1 MSDNKCDNDTIYIR
15 TIKALWEDYLKTG
28 TIDQELLK
36 KIGEEA
42 YDKTHITYMKHN
54 LEYIKNDIT
63 KSLIKKGLLTEETYD
78 KLISFFEKLKN
89 TISRYYSLRCLEESN
104 VVEST
109 LYTAD
114 ILPELFKPSAY
125 FKDAITK
132 DYINLSKNP
141 SIVMDYKSCSVYNE
155 IENSGL
161 KDDIKKDVHK
171 VHERLHYAAQYFYK
185 LIKEKDTENLYG
197 IYWRMRHLNILIVT
211 AISIYTLK
219 SEREFYKILLEGHS
233 IPILLVDPDTYSI
246 ANANQAALDFYG
258 YTKEEITTLKSWD
271 INTLGEKEMK
281 ELISKAKNK
290 DINRFRFKH
299 RLKSG
304 EIRDV
309 EVYSSPVYLNG
320 KTYLLSI
327 INDITKEER
336 TRKALE
342 IFKEI
347 EHLSLT
353 SDNEDI
359 FFEKLLDVLEKEDM
373 FKDVC
378 ILRKQKNGFYINS
391 SSDTCIEDVNKE
403 TNLPIIKAF
412 NTKSTVYYKDS
423 NEIEDDEIRQKLIE
437 KEALSSIALPIS
449 ENGNI
454 YGSICICSKV
464 KNYFEDYKEIL
475 SNLKDR
481 IENALKTIELR
492 KKLNYQ
498 NDLVNSIVKNTQ
510 VGVIVFD
517 EDNIYY
523 ENDYLL
529 ELLGYTHEDIKT
541 LSIFDILSP
550 IHVKDIIEALTNK
563 TPIIL
568 QEFHI
573 VNKKS
578 QTLYV
583 KGSLNFM
590 KDFENKP
597 VAVLTFVDITKE
609 KELSDKL
616 LKESETLK
624 KLLEEANL
632 HALLF
637 KIKNISDLEIEM
649 AYATKQFKLT
659 VGEGVKSCLDF
670 LVLTDDQKEL
680 LMRCM
685 RDIIAGKERI
695 ADISG
700 VKLKQIENSVFK
712 LSIAKVL
719 QGDELFILCV
729 LYDITQEASLMK
741 YFENLSIKDPLTGI
755 YNRRYLEEKLE
766 EYMNLAQRHDRPL
779 SLIMF
784 DIDFFKHIND
794 SFGHDV
800 GDKVLKAIAKVVSE
814 NIRNTDIFA
823 RYGGEEFVIIA
834 PETTKED
841 AKILAEKL
849 RSLIRNLHFEEGINV
864 TCSFGVAS
872 LEKPDTK
879 ETLLKRADEAL
890 YEAKKTGRN
899 KVVVA

>member
-1 MSDNKCDNDTIYIR
+1 MSMLNCTYEN

-28 TIDQELLK
+28 AIDQELLK
-36 KIGEEA
+36 KIGKEA

-89 TISRYYSLRCLEESN
+89 TISRYCSFRCIEESDN
-104 VVEST
+104 LEST
-109 LYTAD
+109 LYTVD
-114 ILPELFKPSAY
+114 ILPELLKPSAQ

-132 DYINLSKNP
+132 DYVELNETP
-141 SIVMDYKSCSVYNE
+141 SIILDTKSCPVYKE
-155 IENSGL
+155 IENAGL
-161 KDDIKKDVHK
+161 KDDIKKEVHK
-171 VHERLHYAAQYFYK
+171 AHDRLHYTAQYFYK

-197 IYWRMRHLNILIVT
+197 IYWRMRYLNILIVT
-211 AISIYTLK
+211 AIAIYTLK
-219 SEREFYKILLEGHS
+219 DQNEFYKTFFEGHS
-233 IPILLVDPDTYSI
+233 IPMLFVDIDTYSI
-246 ANANQAALDFYG
+246 ADANKAALMFYG
-258 YTKEEITTLKSWD
+258 YTKEEIRSLKSWD
-271 INTLGEKEMK
+271 INTLGEKEIK
-281 ELISKAKNK
+281 ELISKARNK
-290 DINRFRFKH
+290 EINFFKFKH

-309 EVYSSPVYLNG
+309 EVYSSPVHLNG

-336 TRKALE
+336 IRKAFE
-342 IFKEI
+342 MFKEI

-353 SDNEDI
+353 SDSEDE

-391 SSDTCIEDVNKE
+391 SSETCIENVDKE
-403 TNLPIIKAF
+403 INFPIIKAF

-423 NEIEDDEIRQKLIE
+423 NKIEDDAIRQKLIE
-437 KEALSSIALPIS
+437 KETLSSIALPIS

-475 SNLKDR
+475 FNLKDR

-510 VGVIVFD
+510 VGVLVFD
-517 EDNIYY
+517 IDNIYY

-550 IHVKDIIEALTNK
+550 MHVKDIIEALTNK

-573 VNKKS
+573 LNKKN

-583 KGSLNFM
+583 KGSLNFI
-590 KDFENKP
+590 KDVENKP
-597 VAVLTFVDITKE
+597 VAVFTFVDITKE
-609 KELSDKL
+609 KELSDML
-616 LKESETLK
+616 LKQSTE
-624 KLLEEANL
+624 
-632 HALLF
+632 
-637 KIKNISDLEIEM
+637 
-649 AYATKQFKLT
+649 
-659 VGEGVKSCLDF
+659 
-670 LVLTDDQKEL
+670 
-680 LMRCM
+680 
-685 RDIIAGKERI
+685 
-695 ADISG
+695 
-700 VKLKQIENSVFK
+700 
-712 LSIAKVL
+712 
-719 QGDELFILCV
+719 
-729 LYDITQEASLMK
+729 
-741 YFENLSIKDPLTGI
+741 DPLTGI
-755 YNRRYLEEKLE
+755 YNRRYLENKLE
-766 EYMNLAQRHDRPL
+766 EYIKLAQRHNRPL
-779 SLIMF
+779 SVIMF

-794 SFGHDV
+794 TFGHDV

-872 LEKPDTK
+872 LEKHDTK
-879 ETLLKRADEAL
+879 ETLLKRADDAL
-890 YEAKKTGRN
+890 YEAKKTGRD

>member
-1 MSDNKCDNDTIYIR
+1 M
-15 TIKALWEDYLKTG
+15 
-28 TIDQELLK
+28 
-36 KIGEEA
+36 
-42 YDKTHITYMKHN
+42 
-54 LEYIKNDIT
+54 
-63 KSLIKKGLLTEETYD
+63 
-78 KLISFFEKLKN
+78 
-89 TISRYYSLRCLEESN
+89 RY
-104 VVEST
+104 
-109 LYTAD
+109 
-114 ILPELFKPSAY
+114 
-125 FKDAITK
+125 
-132 DYINLSKNP
+132 
-141 SIVMDYKSCSVYNE
+141 
-155 IENSGL
+155 
-161 KDDIKKDVHK
+161 
-171 VHERLHYAAQYFYK
+171 
-185 LIKEKDTENLYG
+185 
-197 IYWRMRHLNILIVT
+197 LNILIVT
-211 AISIYTLK
+211 AIAIYTLK
-219 SEREFYKILLEGHS
+219 DQNEFYKTFFEGHS
-233 IPILLVDPDTYSI
+233 IPMLLVDVDTYSI
-246 ANANQAALDFYG
+246 ADANKAALMFYG
-258 YTKEEITTLKSWD
+258 YTKEEITSLKSWD

-281 ELISKAKNK
+281 ELVSKAKNK
-290 DINRFRFKH
+290 EINMFKFKH

-304 EIRDV
+304 EMRDV
-309 EVYSSPVYLNG
+309 EVYSSLVYLNG

-347 EHLSLT
+347 EHLSIT
-353 SDNEDI
+353 SDSEDG

-403 TNLPIIKAF
+403 INLPIIKAF

-423 NEIEDDEIRQKLIE
+423 NEVEDDEIRQKLIE

-454 YGSICICSKV
+454 HGSICICSKV

-475 SNLKDR
+475 LNLKDR

-573 VNKKS
+573 LNKKN

-590 KDFENKP
+590 KDIENKF
-597 VAVLTFVDITKE
+597 VAVFTFVDITKE
-609 KELSDKL
+609 KELSDRL
-616 LKESETLK
+616 LKESEILK
-624 KLLEEANL
+624 NLLEEANL
-632 HALLF
+632 YALLF

-680 LMRCM
+680 LMRYM
-685 RDIIAGKERI
+685 RDIIADKKRI

-700 VKLKQIENSVFK
+700 VKLKQIKNSVFK

-729 LYDITQEASLMK
+729 LYDITQEASLTK

-766 EYMNLAQRHDRPL
+766 EYMNLAQRHNRPL

-794 SFGHDV
+794 YFGHDV

-814 NIRNTDIFA
+814 NIRNTNIFA
-823 RYGGEEFVIIA
+823 RYGGEEFVILA

-872 LEKPDTK
+872 LEKHDTK

-899 KVVVA
+899 NVVVA

>member
-1 MSDNKCDNDTIYIR
+1 MSMLNCTYEN
-15 TIKALWEDYLKTG
+15 TIKALWEDYLKTD
-28 TIDQELLK
+28 TVDQELLK
-36 KIGEEA
+36 NIGKEA

-89 TISRYYSLRCLEESN
+89 TISRYYSFRCVEESDKL
-104 VVEST
+104 ESM
-109 LYTAD
+109 LYTED
-114 ILPELFKPSAY
+114 ILPELLKPSAY

-132 DYINLSKNP
+132 DYIELSKNP
-141 SIVMDYKSCSVYNE
+141 SITFDSHACPVYKE
-155 IENSGL
+155 IENSAMPE
-161 KDDIKKDVHK
+161 DVKKDVHK
-171 VHERLHYAAQYFYK
+171 AHERLHYVAKYFYK
-185 LIKEKDTENLYG
+185 LIEQGDIDNLYG
-197 IYWRMRHLNILIVT
+197 IYWRMRYLNILIVT

-219 SEREFYKILLEGHS
+219 SEMEFYKTFLEGHS

-258 YTKEEITTLKSWD
+258 YTKEEITTLKNWD
-271 INTLGEKEMK
+271 INTLGEEKMK
-281 ELISKAKNK
+281 ELARKAKYKELNFFK
-290 DINRFRFKH
+290 LKH

-309 EVYSSPVYLNG
+309 EVYSSPVHLNG

-336 TRKALE
+336 IRKAFE

-353 SDNEDI
+353 SDSEDG
-359 FFEKLLDVLEKEDM
+359 FFEKLLDMFEKEDM

-391 SSDTCIEDVNKE
+391 TSETCIEDVNKE
-403 TNLPIIKAF
+403 INFPIIKAF
-412 NTKSTVYYKDS
+412 NTKSTVYYENS
-423 NEIEDDEIRQKLIE
+423 NEIEDDAIRQKLIE
-437 KEALSSIALPIS
+437 KETLSSIAMPIS

-510 VGVIVFD
+510 VGVLVFD

-550 IHVKDIIEALTNK
+550 IHVKDIIKALTNK

-573 VNKKS
+573 LNKKN

-583 KGSLNFM
+583 KGSLNFI
-590 KDFENKP
+590 KDVENKP
-597 VAVLTFVDITKE
+597 VAVFTFVDITKE
-609 KELSDKL
+609 KELSDML
-616 LKESETLK
+616 LKQSTE
-624 KLLEEANL
+624 
-632 HALLF
+632 
-637 KIKNISDLEIEM
+637 
-649 AYATKQFKLT
+649 
-659 VGEGVKSCLDF
+659 
-670 LVLTDDQKEL
+670 
-680 LMRCM
+680 
-685 RDIIAGKERI
+685 
-695 ADISG
+695 
-700 VKLKQIENSVFK
+700 
-712 LSIAKVL
+712 
-719 QGDELFILCV
+719 
-729 LYDITQEASLMK
+729 
-741 YFENLSIKDPLTGI
+741 DPLTGI
-755 YNRRYLEEKLE
+755 YNRRYLENKLE
-766 EYMNLAQRHDRPL
+766 EYVKLAKRHDRPL

-841 AKILAEKL
+841 AKILAEKA

-872 LEKPDTK
+872 LEKHDTK

-899 KVVVA
+899 KVVVT

>member
-1 MSDNKCDNDTIYIR
+1 MLNCTYEN
-15 TIKALWEDYLKTG
+15 TIKALWEDYLKTD
-28 TIDQELLK
+28 TVDQELLK
-36 KIGEEA
+36 NIGKEA

-89 TISRYYSLRCLEESN
+89 TISRYYSFRCVEESDKL
-104 VVEST
+104 ESM
-109 LYTAD
+109 LYTED
-114 ILPELFKPSAY
+114 ILPELLKPSAY

-132 DYINLSKNP
+132 DYIELSKNP
-141 SIVMDYKSCSVYNE
+141 SITFDSHACPVYKE
-155 IENSGL
+155 IENSAMPE
-161 KDDIKKDVHK
+161 DVKKDVHK
-171 VHERLHYAAQYFYK
+171 AHERLHYVAKYFYK
-185 LIKEKDTENLYG
+185 LIEQGDIDNLYG
-197 IYWRMRHLNILIVT
+197 IYWRMRYLNILIVT

-219 SEREFYKILLEGHS
+219 SEMEFYKTFLEGHS

-258 YTKEEITTLKSWD
+258 YTKEEITTLKNWD
-271 INTLGEKEMK
+271 INTLGEEKMK
-281 ELISKAKNK
+281 ELARKAKYKELNFFK
-290 DINRFRFKH
+290 LKH

-309 EVYSSPVYLNG
+309 EVYSSPVHLNG

-336 TRKALE
+336 IRKAFE

-353 SDNEDI
+353 SDSEDG
-359 FFEKLLDVLEKEDM
+359 FFEKLLDMFEKEDM

-391 SSDTCIEDVNKE
+391 TSETCIEDVNKE
-403 TNLPIIKAF
+403 INFPIIKAF
-412 NTKSTVYYKDS
+412 NTKSTVYYENS
-423 NEIEDDEIRQKLIE
+423 NEIEDDAIRQKLIE
-437 KEALSSIALPIS
+437 KETLSSIAMPIS

-510 VGVIVFD
+510 VGVLVFD

-550 IHVKDIIEALTNK
+550 IHVKDIIKALTNK

-573 VNKKS
+573 LNKKN

-583 KGSLNFM
+583 KGSLNFI
-590 KDFENKP
+590 KDVENKP
-597 VAVLTFVDITKE
+597 VAVFTFVDITKE
-609 KELSDKL
+609 KELSDML
-616 LKESETLK
+616 LKQSTE
-624 KLLEEANL
+624 
-632 HALLF
+632 
-637 KIKNISDLEIEM
+637 
-649 AYATKQFKLT
+649 
-659 VGEGVKSCLDF
+659 
-670 LVLTDDQKEL
+670 
-680 LMRCM
+680 
-685 RDIIAGKERI
+685 
-695 ADISG
+695 
-700 VKLKQIENSVFK
+700 
-712 LSIAKVL
+712 
-719 QGDELFILCV
+719 
-729 LYDITQEASLMK
+729 
-741 YFENLSIKDPLTGI
+741 DPLTGI
-755 YNRRYLEEKLE
+755 YNRRYLENKLE
-766 EYMNLAQRHDRPL
+766 EYVKLAKRHDRPL

-872 LEKPDTK
+872 LEKHDTK

-899 KVVVA
+899 KVVVT

>member
-1 MSDNKCDNDTIYIR
+1 MSMLNCTYEN

-36 KIGEEA
+36 NIGKEA

-89 TISRYYSLRCLEESN
+89 TISRYYSFRCVEESDN
-104 VVEST
+104 LESM
-109 LYTAD
+109 LYAVD
-114 ILPELFKPSAY
+114 ILPELLKPSAQ

-132 DYINLSKNP
+132 DYVELNEIP
-141 SIVMDYKSCSVYNE
+141 SITMDTKSCPVYKE
-155 IENSGL
+155 IETSA
-161 KDDIKKDVHK
+161 IPKDVKENVHK
-171 VHERLHYAAQYFYK
+171 AHERLHYTAQYFYK

-197 IYWRMRHLNILIVT
+197 IYWRMRYLNILIVT

-233 IPILLVDPDTYSI
+233 IPIFLVDPDTYSI

-258 YTKEEITTLKSWD
+258 YTKEEITSLKNWN

-290 DINRFRFKH
+290 EINRFRLKH

-309 EVYSSPVYLNG
+309 EVYSSPVVVEG
-320 KTYLLSI
+320 KEYLLSI
-327 INDITKEER
+327 IYDTTKEER
-336 TRKALE
+336 AKKFLE
-342 IFKEI
+342 ILKEI
-347 EHLSLT
+347 ENLGIT

-403 TNLPIIKAF
+403 INFPIIKAF
-412 NTKSTVYYKDS
+412 NTKSTIYYKDS
-423 NEIEDDEIRQKLIE
+423 NEIEDDAIRQKLIE
-437 KEALSSIALPIS
+437 KEALSSIAMPIS

-481 IENALKTIELR
+481 IENALKTIELK

-510 VGVIVFD
+510 VGVMVFD
-517 EDNIYY
+517 IDNIYY
-523 ENDYLL
+523 KNDYLL
-529 ELLGYTHEDIKT
+529 DLLGYTHEDIKT

-590 KDFENKP
+590 KDIENKDN
-597 VAVLTFVDITKE
+597 AVLTFVDITKE

-616 LKESETLK
+616 LKESTED
-624 KLLEEANL
+624 A
-632 HALLF
+632 
-637 KIKNISDLEIEM
+637 
-649 AYATKQFKLT
+649 
-659 VGEGVKSCLDF
+659 
-670 LVLTDDQKEL
+670 
-680 LMRCM
+680 
-685 RDIIAGKERI
+685 
-695 ADISG
+695 
-700 VKLKQIENSVFK
+700 
-712 LSIAKVL
+712 
-719 QGDELFILCV
+719 
-729 LYDITQEASLMK
+729 
-741 YFENLSIKDPLTGI
+741 LTGI

-766 EYMNLAQRHDRPL
+766 EYMNLAQRHNRPL

-784 DIDFFKHIND
+784 DIDFFKYVND

-800 GDKVLKAIAKVVSE
+800 GDKVLKAISKMVSE

-823 RYGGEEFVIIA
+823 RYGGEEFIIIA

-841 AKILAEKL
+841 AKTLAEKL
-849 RSLIRNLHFEEGINV
+849 RVFIENLYLEDGIHV

-879 ETLLKRADEAL
+879 ETLLKRVDDAL

>member
-1 MSDNKCDNDTIYIR
+1 METSDCIYKES
-15 TIKALWEDYLKTG
+15 IKKLIDDYLDTG
-28 TIDQELLK
+28 IIDEESIK
-36 KIGEEA
+36 KIGYEA
-42 YDKTHITYMKHN
+42 YDKTHINYIKHN
-54 LEYIKNDIT
+54 IENIKNSFIKEYF
-63 KSLIKKGLLTEETYD
+63 KSHEFTEEAYD
-78 KLISFFEKLKN
+78 KIYSFFKILEKN
-89 TISRYYSLRCLEESN
+89 ISRAYGIRCIEDSETL
-104 VVEST
+104 EST
-109 LYTAD
+109 LYAED
-114 ILPELFKPSAY
+114 ILPELLKPSAQ

-132 DYINLSKNP
+132 DYLELNETP
-141 SIVMDYKSCSVYNE
+141 SIKMDTKSCPVYKE
-155 IENSGL
+155 IETSA
-161 KDDIKKDVHK
+161 IPKDVKENVHK
-171 VHERLHYAAQYFYK
+171 AHERLHYAAKYFYK
-185 LIKEKDTENLYG
+185 LIEQGDVDNLYG
-197 IYWRMRHLNILIVT
+197 IYWRMRYLNILIVT
-211 AISIYTLK
+211 AIAIYTLK
-219 SEREFYKILLEGHS
+219 DQNEFYKTFFEGHS
-233 IPILLVDPDTYSI
+233 IPMLLVDIDTYSI
-246 ANANQAALDFYG
+246 ADANKAALMFYG
-258 YTKEEITTLKSWD
+258 YTKEEITSLKNWD
-271 INTLGEKEMK
+271 INTLGEEKMK
-281 ELISKAKNK
+281 ELVRKAKHKELNFFK
-290 DINRFRFKH
+290 FKH

-347 EHLSLT
+347 ENLGIT

-359 FFEKLLDVLEKEDM
+359 FFEKLLDELEKEDM

-391 SSDTCIEDVNKE
+391 LSDTCIEDINKE
-403 TNLPIIKAF
+403 INFPIIKAF

-423 NEIEDDEIRQKLIE
+423 NEVEDDEIRQKLIE

-481 IENALKTIELR
+481 IENALKPIELR
-492 KKLNYQ
+492 KKLNYK

-523 ENDYLL
+523 KNDYLL
-529 ELLGYTHEDIKT
+529 DLLGYTHEDIKT

-578 QTLYV
+578 QTIYL

-590 KDFENKP
+590 KDIENKL

-609 KELSDKL
+609 KELSDRL

-680 LMRCM
+680 LMHHM
-685 RDIIAGKERI
+685 RDILAGKERI

-741 YFENLSIKDPLTGI
+741 YFENLSIVDALTGI

-766 EYMNLAQRHDRPL
+766 EYMNLAQRHNRPL

-823 RYGGEEFVIIA
+823 RYGGEEFIIIA

-841 AKILAEKL
+841 AKTLAEKL
-849 RSLIRNLHFEEGINV
+849 RVFIENLYLEGGIHV

-872 LEKPDTK
+872 LEKSDTK
-879 ETLLKRADEAL
+879 ETLLKRVDDAL